1 MQKLVVTCA
10 SPPPVAT
17 VLRSSLATRTSAP
30 SDSSTSTS
38 HAGRSMHDSGRS
50 RAILSMR
57 SLLTPLM
64 YLAACP
70 GAGADLSAQSA

>member
-1 MQKLVVTCA
+1 
-10 SPPPVAT
+10 
-17 VLRSSLATRTSAP
+17 
-30 SDSSTSTS
+30 
-38 HAGRSMHDSGRS
+38 MHDSGRS